1 MPIRLSKPA
10 LAALGLLKIITG
22 GSPASGA
29 ESSER
34 NGMPDLDTLVETGE
48 ELYDSMLLRA
58 KERRDRIE
66 QDIKTGLAGVLSEL
80 GLATREE
87 IRNLRDSMSQ
97 TSADDDTRHEDS
109 SQNKDVTS

>member
-1 MPIRLSKPA
+1 MPMRLSKPA

-29 ESSER
+29 DSGER
-34 NGMPDLDTLVETGE
+34 NGVPDLDTLVETGE

-66 QDIKTGLAGVLSEL
+66 QDIKTGLSGLLSEL

-87 IRNLRDSMSQ
+87 IRILRDSMSEK
-97 TSADDDTRHEDS
+97 SADDDTRPEDS

>member
-29 ESSER
+29 DSSER

-87 IRNLRDSMSQ
+87 IRNLRDSMSRE
-97 TSADDDTRHEDS
+97 TGDDDTQPTDS
-109 SQNKDVTS
+109 PGNKDA